1 MTKEEMKIEELI
13 KWQQILAR
21 MLKDRNDLQHINPV
35 SDEESDVDFA
45 IVTTN
50 LMIRTAREKILAL
63 TDNDPD
69 LKYL

>member
-1 MTKEEMKIEELI
+1 MNEMKIEELI

-45 IVTTN
+45 IVATN